1 MSDQKIKS
9 CPNCN
14 SEIKESIFSDNPLID
29 TTKVDFIN
37 SFTENS
43 SIGYCGKCSNALF
56 KNASNKF
63 REIRKTKNENKEKLS
78 KRLLELIDSVPIITL
93 HNPQD
98 WKYKS
103 LEIVSAQSVIGTGV
117 ITEIASNWTD
127 FFGLESSRYNEKL
140 KNGEENCKRILRY
153 SALKMGGNAILGT
166 DIDYSEAGAGK
177 GMLMVCMAGTAVS
190 ITNLKELN
198 YNIEGLNELEKIPEN
213 LNAIELELENLTKF
227 NMFSP
232 NY

>member
-1 MSDQKIKS
+1 MAEKIKIH

-14 SEIKESIFSDNPLID
+14 SEIKDSIFSGENLLISRLE
-29 TTKVDFIN
+29 VDFIN
-37 SFTENS
+37 FFTENLNS
-43 SIGYCGKCSNALF
+43 GYCRKCSKVLLD
-56 KNASNKF
+56 NASNKF
-63 REIRKTKNENKEKLS
+63 REIRKTKNETKEKLS
-78 KRLLELIDSVPIITL
+78 KRLLELIDSIPIITL
-93 HNPQD
+93 HYPQD
-98 WKYKS
+98 WKYNS

-153 SALKMGGNAILGT
+153 STLKMGGNAVLGT

-177 GMLMVCMAGTAVS
+177 GMLMVCMAGTAVK

-198 YNIEGLNELEKIPEN
+198 YNIEALNELEEIPEN
-213 LNAIELELENLTKF
+213 LNAIELDLEKISLF
-227 NMFSP
+227 NSLVI
-232 NY
+232 